1 MSQLICPFLSR
12 EGAEKTCLEERCA
25 LWIAGETSS
34 GCSFTK
40 LPKKEVARLD
50 TLSAQVAEMQVLM
63 NMIVNKM

>member
-12 EGAEKTCLEERCA
+12 EGAEKSCLEARCA
-25 LWIAGETSS
+25 LWSKGENSS
-34 GCSFTK
+34 ECSFAK
-40 LPKKEVARLD
+40 MPKKEVARLD